1 MPYQDKLC
9 KYLTKRSK
17 PQVIAPSSKYLLSK
31 CYGRRVT
38 SAEQVIPF
46 LQFTHHRSKIPEEI
60 QDTSH
65 FVPVIAK
72 AFKRYLRGKGH
83 PFVDRFENLINPE
96 TYNHEMADAGLRA
109 RRFVQ
114 VVSSLEMMPVVD
126 RTFKV
131 GTLPS
136 HWHLETL
143 D

>member
-1 MPYQDKLC
+1 LRQTFLY
-9 KYLTKRSK
+9 KYLTKPKAIIS
-17 PQVIAPSSKYLLSK
+17 SSKYLLSQ
-31 CYGRRVT
+31 CYRRRVT

-46 LQFTHHRSKIPEEI
+46 LQFIYHRSKTPEEV

-65 FVPVIAK
+65 LVPVIAN

-96 TYNHEMADAGLRA
+96 TRNREMADVGMRA

-131 GTLPS
+131 SIVLS
-136 HWHLETL
+136 ENS

>member
-1 MPYQDKLC
+1 M
-9 KYLTKRSK
+9 
-17 PQVIAPSSKYLLSK
+17 I
-31 CYGRRVT
+31 
-38 SAEQVIPF
+38 E
-46 LQFTHHRSKIPEEI
+46 
-60 QDTSH
+60 
-65 FVPVIAK
+65 K

-96 TYNHEMADAGLRA
+96 TRNYEMADVGMRA

-131 GTLPS
+131 GILPFYLKTS
-136 HWHLETL
+136 